1 MKTIDLTTI
10 QGKDLII
17 DVTKLISDE
26 VLYINATRLARQF
39 GKDRRQLEKFL
50 KTKSFLE
57 YEKALFKVIQK
68 GDFKIR
74 ELPLRFTKKGKTGGT
89 YLHSDVVIVFL
100 RWLDIKFA
108 VQCDMYIKKMIQKTH
123 NEKIEAEA
131 TAKAN
136 KDNDEWLE
144 AREKAKETRKGLSDT
159 IKAFCE
165 YAETERGELYKSGRC
180 PYYIKLTNLVY
191 KTLELQKPKGARS
204 ARDVFNGAIV
214 EKIEYLEDV
223 LSNLL
228 EEHIQHGT
236 EYHEA
241 YKNIKEI
248 INNYASQGS
257 N

>member
-39 GKDRRQLEKFL
+39 KKDVREWLKNKETKEYIKVLNEGNSHQL
-50 KTKSFLE
+50 
-57 YEKALFKVIQK
+57 KVV
-68 GDFKIR
+68 FS
-74 ELPLRFTKKGKTGGT
+74 KKGRYGGT

-165 YAETERGELYKSGRC
+165 YAQTERGELYKKGRC

>member
-1 MKTIDLTTI
+1 MKIIDLTTI
-10 QGKDLII
+10 QGKDVII

-26 VLYINATRLARQF
+26 VLYINATRLAQQF
-39 GKDRRQLEKFL
+39 KKDVREWLKNKETKEYIKVLNEGNYPQL
-50 KTKSFLE
+50 
-57 YEKALFKVIQK
+57 KAVFA
-68 GDFKIR
+68 
-74 ELPLRFTKKGKTGGT
+74 KKGRYGGT
-89 YLHSDVVIVFL
+89 YLHSDLSIFFF

-108 VQCDMYIKKMIQKTH
+108 VQCDMYIKETIQQIH
-123 NEKIEAEA
+123 NDKLIAEA

-136 KDNDEWLE
+136 KDNDEWLQ

-165 YAETERGELYKSGRC
+165 YAQAERGEPYKSGKC

-191 KTLELQKPKGARS
+191 KSLGLQKPKGARS
-204 ARDVFNGAIV
+204 ARDIFNGAIV
-214 EKIEYLEDV
+214 EKIDYLEDR

-228 EEHIQHGT
+228 EEHIQHRT

-248 INNYASQGS
+248 INYEALPFVDVA
-257 N
+257 